1 VCLSFFI
8 RRCDAHFVRFKQR
21 VEVGTTCSAGLRCGQ
36 LHVGVAGAVQTF
48 VAHCCRTP
56 VAGACNVGSEM
67 QTRAATGVQAA
78 PVSRSVWGRQ
88 ALRWAAGRARWG
100 FAHPEN
106 GSLDLGDVRVLDEC
120 AGQTIWARGSAPC
133 ATVGWRPHGRSAGIL
148 RLMGPTTGSV
158 PPGGCRKV
166 LYHLPPPTPKN
177 RKFPVI
183 FIEIACFWTL
193 KYPVF

>member
-1 VCLSFFI
+1 
-8 RRCDAHFVRFKQR
+8 
-21 VEVGTTCSAGLRCGQ
+21 
-36 LHVGVAGAVQTF
+36 
-48 VAHCCRTP
+48 
-56 VAGACNVGSEM
+56 M

-193 KYPVF
+193 KYPVFWASIRLGEWTHKGVGGTKGLTQKLTLGLILVRSRRDAAAPVSHLN